1 MKSFAQGLRH
11 MEGVLVAL
19 VVVREALRNR
29 MAHLQ
34 VLIPSAQLFSY
45 MR

>member
-1 MKSFAQGLRH
+1 MTVKSSAQGLRH
-11 MEGVLVAL
+11 TEEVLAV
-19 VVVREALRNR
+19 LRNR

-34 VLIPSAQLFSY
+34 VLIPSAQLLRY